1 MSNEL
6 VKQEKTIVDSVQKRI
21 AEMQNTGS
29 IELPN
34 NYSVGNALKSA
45 YLILQET
52 QTSGK
57 KPVLQACTQ
66 ESIAN
71 SLLDMATQGLNP
83 SKDQCYFIAYGN
95 KLTMERGYLG
105 TIALT
110 KRIKGVKDVKGYA
123 VYKDDKFELGF
134 DILTGK
140 QKILQFCPG
149 LNRDPKNLVGA
160 FALILG
166 DNEILHTEYM
176 DINQI
181 HKAWEQGSMK
191 GNSGA
196 HKNFPDQMAIKTVI
210 NRACKYYVSTSDDSD
225 KIAEFMNK
233 SVEDTDRELEEDKK
247 EFANKEVVEIE
258 EIPENVDV
266 ETGEIIEAEIE
277 ETNENENQ
285 APF

>member
-6 VKQEKTIVDSVQKRI
+6 VKQGKTIVDSVQKRI
-21 AEMQNTGS
+21 VGMQNSGS

-45 YLILQET
+45 CLILQET
-52 QTSGK
+52 QTK
-57 KPVLQACTQ
+57 DKEPVLQACTQ

-83 SKDQCYFIAYGN
+83 SKGQCYFIAYGN
-95 KLTMERGYLG
+95 KLTMSRSYLG

-134 DILTGK
+134 DILAGK
-140 QKILQFCPG
+140 QKILEFCPS
-149 LNRDPKNLVGA
+149 LNRDSKNLIGA

-181 HKAWEQGSMK
+181 HNAWNRGNMK

-196 HKNFPDQMAIKTVI
+196 HKNFADQMAIKTVI

-233 SVEDTDRELEEDKK
+233 SIEDTDRELEEDKK

-258 EIPENVDV
+258 DIPENVDV

-277 ETNENENQ
+277 DTNNNQ

>member
-21 AEMQNTGS
+21 SEMQNSGS

-34 NYSVGNALKSA
+34 NYSVSNALKSA
-45 YLILQET
+45 YLVLQET
-52 QTSGK
+52 QTRDK
-57 KPVLQACTQ
+57 KPVLQVCTQ

-140 QKILQFCPG
+140 QKILEFCPG

-233 SVEDTDRELEEDKK
+233 SVEDTDRELEEEKK

-277 ETNENENQ
+277 ETNENQ

>member
-21 AEMQNTGS
+21 AEMQNSGS

-83 SKDQCYFIAYGN
+83 SKNQCYFIAYGN

-140 QKILQFCPG
+140 QKILEFCPG

-233 SVEDTDRELEEDKK
+233 TIEDTDRELEEEKK

-277 ETNENENQ
+277 ETNNNQ

>member
-6 VKQEKTIVDSVQKRI
+6 VKQGKTIVDSVQKRI
-21 AEMQNTGS
+21 VGMQNSGS

-45 YLILQET
+45 CLILQET
-52 QTSGK
+52 QTK
-57 KPVLQACTQ
+57 DKEPVLQACTQ

-83 SKDQCYFIAYGN
+83 SEDQCYFIAYGN

-134 DILTGK
+134 DILAGK
-140 QKILQFCPG
+140 QKILEFCPS
-149 LNRDPKNLVGA
+149 LNRDSKNLIGA

-181 HKAWEQGSMK
+181 HNAWNRGSMK

-196 HKNFPDQMAIKTVI
+196 HKNFADQMAIKTVI

-233 SVEDTDRELEEDKK
+233 SIEDTDRELEEDKK

-258 EIPENVDV
+258 DIPENVDV

-277 ETNENENQ
+277 ETNENQ

>member
-6 VKQEKTIVDSVQKRI
+6 AKQEKTIVDSVQKRI
-21 AEMQNTGS
+21 AEMQNSGS

-57 KPVLQACTQ
+57 KPVLQVCTQ

-140 QKILQFCPG
+140 QKILEFCPG

-210 NRACKYYVSTSDDSD
+210 NRACKFYVSTSDDSD

-233 SVEDTDRELEEDKK
+233 SVEDTDRELEEEKK

-258 EIPENVDV
+258 DIPENVDE
-266 ETGEIIEAEIE
+266 ETREIIEAEIE
-277 ETNENENQ
+277 ETNENQ

>member
-6 VKQEKTIVDSVQKRI
+6 VKQGKTIVDSVQKRI
-21 AEMQNTGS
+21 VGMQNSGS

-95 KLTMERGYLG
+95 KLTMSRSYLG

-140 QKILQFCPG
+140 QKILEFCPG
-149 LNRDPKNLVGA
+149 LNRDSKNLIGA

-181 HKAWEQGSMK
+181 HNAWNQGSMK

-233 SVEDTDRELEEDKK
+233 SVEDTDRELEEEKK

-258 EIPENVDV
+258 DIPENVDV
-266 ETGEIIEAEIE
+266 ETGEIIEVEIE
-277 ETNENENQ
+277 ETNNNQ

>member
-21 AEMQNTGS
+21 AEMQNSGS

-140 QKILQFCPG
+140 QKILEFCPG

-225 KIAEFMNK
+225 KIAEFMSK

-258 EIPENVDV
+258 DVPEDIDE

-277 ETNENENQ
+277 ETNNNQ

>member
-6 VKQEKTIVDSVQKRI
+6 AKQGKTIVDSVQKRI
-21 AEMQNTGS
+21 VGMQNSGS

-45 YLILQET
+45 CLILQET
-52 QTSGK
+52 QTK
-57 KPVLQACTQ
+57 DKEPVLQACTQ

-83 SKDQCYFIAYGN
+83 SKGQCYFIAYGN
-95 KLTMERGYLG
+95 KLTMSRSYLG

-134 DILTGK
+134 DILAGK
-140 QKILQFCPG
+140 QKILEFCPS
-149 LNRDPKNLVGA
+149 LNRDSKNLIGA

-166 DNEILHTEYM
+166 ENEILHTEYM

-181 HKAWEQGSMK
+181 HNAWNRGNMK

-196 HKNFPDQMAIKTVI
+196 HKNFADQMAIKTVI
-210 NRACKYYVSTSDDSD
+210 NRACKFYVSTSDDSD

-233 SVEDTDRELEEDKK
+233 TIEDTDRELEEEKK
-247 EFANKEVVEIE
+247 EFANKEVIEVEE
-258 EIPENVDV
+258 VPENIDE

-277 ETNENENQ
+277 ETNENQ

>member
-83 SKDQCYFIAYGN
+83 SKEQCYFIAYGN
-95 KLTMERGYLG
+95 KLTMSRSYLG

-140 QKILQFCPG
+140 QKILEFCPG
-149 LNRDPKNLVGA
+149 LNRDPENLVGA

-181 HKAWEQGSMK
+181 HNAWNQGSMK

-225 KIAEFMNK
+225 KIADFMSK
-233 SVEDTDRELEEDKK
+233 SVEDTDRELEEEKK

-258 EIPENVDV
+258 DIPENVD
-266 ETGEIIEAEIE
+266 EDAGEIIEAEIE
-277 ETNENENQ
+277 ETNNNQ

>member
-6 VKQEKTIVDSVQKRI
+6 AKQEKTIVDSVQKRI
-21 AEMQNTGS
+21 AEMQNSGS

-34 NYSVGNALKSA
+34 NYSVSNALKSA

-52 QTSGK
+52 QTKDK

-83 SKDQCYFIAYGN
+83 GKNQCYFIAYGN
-95 KLTMERGYLG
+95 KLTLIRSYLG

-123 VYKDDKFELGF
+123 IYKDDVMKLGF
-134 DILTGK
+134 DVMTGK
-140 QKILQFCPG
+140 QKILEFNPG
-149 LNRDPKNLVGA
+149 LNRNAKDIVGA

-176 DINQI
+176 SIDQI
-181 HKAWEQGSMK
+181 HNAWNQGSMK

-210 NRACKYYVSTSDDSD
+210 NRACKFYVSTSDDSD

-233 SVEDTDRELEEDKK
+233 SVEDTDRELEEEKK

-258 EIPENVDV
+258 DIPENVDV

-277 ETNENENQ
+277 ETNENQ

>member
-6 VKQEKTIVDSVQKRI
+6 AKQEKTIVDSVQKRI
-21 AEMQNTGS
+21 AEMQNSGS

-140 QKILQFCPG
+140 QKILEFCPG

-233 SVEDTDRELEEDKK
+233 SVEDTDRELEEEKK

-277 ETNENENQ
+277 ETNENQ

>member
-6 VKQEKTIVDSVQKRI
+6 AKQEKTIVDSVQKRI
-21 AEMQNTGS
+21 SEMQNSGS

-95 KLTMERGYLG
+95 KLTMSRSYLG

-140 QKILQFCPG
+140 QKILEFCPG
-149 LNRDPKNLVGA
+149 LNRDSKNLIGA

-181 HKAWEQGSMK
+181 HNAWNQGSMK

-233 SVEDTDRELEEDKK
+233 SVEDTDRELEEEKK

-258 EIPENVDV
+258 NVDV
-266 ETGEIIEAEIE
+266 ETGEIIEVEIE
-277 ETNENENQ
+277 ETNNNQ

>member
-6 VKQEKTIVDSVQKRI
+6 VKQGKTIVDSVQKRI
-21 AEMQNTGS
+21 VGMQNSGS

-45 YLILQET
+45 CLILQET
-52 QTSGK
+52 QTK
-57 KPVLQACTQ
+57 DKEPVLQACTQ

-83 SKDQCYFIAYGN
+83 SKGQCYFIAYGN
-95 KLTMERGYLG
+95 KLTMSRSYLG

-110 KRIKGVKDVKGYA
+110 KRINGVKDVKGYA
-123 VYKDDKFELGF
+123 VYKGDKFELGF

-140 QKILQFCPG
+140 QKILEFCPG
-149 LNRDPKNLVGA
+149 LNRDSKNLIGA

-181 HKAWEQGSMK
+181 HNAWNRGNMK

-196 HKNFPDQMAIKTVI
+196 HKNFADQMAIKTVI
-210 NRACKYYVSTSDDSD
+210 NRACKFYVSTSDDSD
-225 KIAEFMNK
+225 KIADFMNK
-233 SVEDTDRELEEDKK
+233 TIEDTDRELEEDKK

-277 ETNENENQ
+277 ETNENQ

>member
-21 AEMQNTGS
+21 AEMQNSGS

-83 SKDQCYFIAYGN
+83 SKEQCYFIAYGN
-95 KLTMERGYLG
+95 KLTMSRSYLG

-140 QKILQFCPG
+140 QKILEFCPG
-149 LNRDPKNLVGA
+149 LNRDSKNLIGA

-181 HKAWEQGSMK
+181 HNAWNQGSMK

-225 KIAEFMNK
+225 KIAEFMSK
-233 SVEDTDRELEEDKK
+233 SIEDTDRELEEDKK

-277 ETNENENQ
+277 ETNENE

>member
-1 MSNEL
+1 MNEL
-6 VKQEKTIVDSVQKRI
+6 AKQEKTIVDSVQNRI
-21 AEMQNTGS
+21 TEMQNKGS

-140 QKILQFCPG
+140 QKILEFCPG
-149 LNRDPKNLVGA
+149 LNRDSKNLIGA

-181 HKAWEQGSMK
+181 HNAWNQGSMK

-210 NRACKYYVSTSDDSD
+210 NRACKFYVSTSDDSD

-233 SVEDTDRELEEDKK
+233 SVEDTDRELEEEKK

-258 EIPENVDV
+258 DIPENVD
-266 ETGEIIEAEIE
+266 EENREIIEAEIE
-277 ETNENENQ
+277 DTNESQ

>member
-6 VKQEKTIVDSVQKRI
+6 VKQGKTIVDSVQKRI
-21 AEMQNTGS
+21 VGMQNSGS

-45 YLILQET
+45 CLILQET
-52 QTSGK
+52 QTK
-57 KPVLQACTQ
+57 DKEPVLQACTQ

-83 SKDQCYFIAYGN
+83 SKGQCYFIAYGN
-95 KLTMERGYLG
+95 KLTMSRSYLG

-134 DILTGK
+134 DILAGK
-140 QKILQFCPG
+140 QKILEFCPS
-149 LNRDPKNLVGA
+149 LNRDSKNLIGA

-181 HKAWEQGSMK
+181 HNAWNRGNMK

-196 HKNFPDQMAIKTVI
+196 HKNFADQMAIKTVI

-233 SVEDTDRELEEDKK
+233 SIEDTDRELEEDKK
-247 EFANKEVVEIE
+247 EFANKEIIEIE
-258 EIPENVDV
+258 EIPESVDE

-277 ETNENENQ
+277 ETNENQ

>member
-6 VKQEKTIVDSVQKRI
+6 AKQGKTIVDSVQKRI
-21 AEMQNTGS
+21 VGMQNSGS

-45 YLILQET
+45 CLILQET
-52 QTSGK
+52 QTK
-57 KPVLQACTQ
+57 DKEPVLQACTQ

-83 SKDQCYFIAYGN
+83 SKGQCYFIAYGN
-95 KLTMERGYLG
+95 KLTMSRSYLG

-134 DILTGK
+134 DILAGK
-140 QKILQFCPG
+140 QKILEFCPS
-149 LNRDPKNLVGA
+149 LNRDSKNLIGA

-166 DNEILHTEYM
+166 ENEILHTEYM

-181 HKAWEQGSMK
+181 HNAWNRGNMK

-196 HKNFPDQMAIKTVI
+196 HKNFADQMAIKTVI
-210 NRACKYYVSTSDDSD
+210 NRACKFYVSTSDDSD

-233 SVEDTDRELEEDKK
+233 IIEDTDRELEEEKK
-247 EFANKEVVEIE
+247 EFANKEVIEVEE
-258 EIPENVDV
+258 VPENIDE

-277 ETNENENQ
+277 ETNNNQ

>member
-21 AEMQNTGS
+21 AEMQNSGS

-95 KLTMERGYLG
+95 KLTMSRGYLG

-140 QKILQFCPG
+140 QKILEFCPG
-149 LNRDPKNLVGA
+149 LNRDPKNLIGA

-196 HKNFPDQMAIKTVI
+196 HKNFPDQMAIRTVI

-233 SVEDTDRELEEDKK
+233 SIEETDRELEEEKK
-247 EFANKEVVEIE
+247 EFANKEIIEIE
-258 EIPENVDV
+258 EIPESVDV

-277 ETNENENQ
+277 ETNNNQ

>member
-6 VKQEKTIVDSVQKRI
+6 VKQGKTIVDSVQKRI
-21 AEMQNTGS
+21 VGMQNSGS

-45 YLILQET
+45 CLILQET
-52 QTSGK
+52 QTK
-57 KPVLQACTQ
+57 DKEPVLQACTQ
-66 ESIAN
+66 DSIAN

-83 SKDQCYFIAYGN
+83 SKGQCYFIAYGN
-95 KLTMERGYLG
+95 KLTMSRSYLG

-134 DILTGK
+134 DILAGK
-140 QKILQFCPG
+140 QKILEFCPS
-149 LNRDPKNLVGA
+149 LNRDSKNLIGA

-181 HKAWEQGSMK
+181 HNAWNRGNMK

-196 HKNFPDQMAIKTVI
+196 HKNFADQMAIKTVI

-233 SVEDTDRELEEDKK
+233 SIEDTDRELEEDKK

-258 EIPENVDV
+258 DIPENVDV

-277 ETNENENQ
+277 DTNEIQ

>member
-6 VKQEKTIVDSVQKRI
+6 AKQGKTIVDSVQKRI
-21 AEMQNTGS
+21 VGMQNSGS

-83 SKDQCYFIAYGN
+83 SKEQCYFIAYGN
-95 KLTMERGYLG
+95 KLTMSRSYLG

-140 QKILQFCPG
+140 QKILEFCPG
-149 LNRDPKNLVGA
+149 LNRDSKNLIGA

-181 HKAWEQGSMK
+181 HNAWNQGSMK

-210 NRACKYYVSTSDDSD
+210 NRACKFYVSTSDDSD

-233 SVEDTDRELEEDKK
+233 SVEDTDRELEEEKK

-258 EIPENVDV
+258 EIPESVDE

-277 ETNENENQ
+277 DTNNNQ

>member
-21 AEMQNTGS
+21 AEMQNSGS

-34 NYSVGNALKSA
+34 NYSVSNALKSA

-52 QTSGK
+52 QTRDK
-57 KPVLQACTQ
+57 KPVLQVCTQ

-95 KLTMERGYLG
+95 KLTMSRSYLG

-110 KRIKGVKDVKGYA
+110 KRINGVKDVKGYA

-134 DILTGK
+134 DILTGR
-140 QKILQFCPG
+140 QKILEFCPG
-149 LNRDPKNLVGA
+149 LNRDSKNLIGA

-181 HKAWEQGSMK
+181 HNAWNQGSMK

-258 EIPENVDV
+258 EIPENIDE

-277 ETNENENQ
+277 ETNNNQ

>member
-140 QKILQFCPG
+140 QKILEFCPG
-149 LNRDPKNLVGA
+149 LNRDSKNLIGA

-210 NRACKYYVSTSDDSD
+210 NRACKFYVSTSDDSD

-233 SVEDTDRELEEDKK
+233 SIEDTDRELEEEKK

-258 EIPENVDV
+258 DIPENVDV

-277 ETNENENQ
+277 EANENQ

>member
-21 AEMQNTGS
+21 AEMQNSGS

-83 SKDQCYFIAYGN
+83 SKNQCYFIAYGN

-140 QKILQFCPG
+140 QKILEFCPG

-210 NRACKYYVSTSDDSD
+210 NRACKFYVSTSDDSD

-233 SVEDTDRELEEDKK
+233 SVEDTDRELEEEKK

-258 EIPENVDV
+258 EIPESVDE

-277 ETNENENQ
+277 DTNESQ

>member
-1 MSNEL
+1 MNEL
-6 VKQEKTIVDSVQKRI
+6 AKQEKTIVDSVQKRI
-21 AEMQNTGS
+21 SEMQNKGS

-45 YLILQET
+45 YLILQEI

-123 VYKDDKFELGF
+123 IYKDDKFELGF

-140 QKILQFCPG
+140 QKILEFCPG

-225 KIAEFMNK
+225 KIADFMNK
-233 SVEDTDRELEEDKK
+233 SVEDTDRELEEEKK

-277 ETNENENQ
+277 EANENQ

>member
-21 AEMQNTGS
+21 AEMQNSGS

-34 NYSVGNALKSA
+34 NYSVSNALKSA
-45 YLILQET
+45 YLVLQET
-52 QTSGK
+52 QTSSK
-57 KPVLQACTQ
+57 KPVLQACTP

-83 SKDQCYFIAYGN
+83 SKEQCYFIAYGN
-95 KLTMERGYLG
+95 KLTMSRSYLG

-110 KRIKGVKDVKGYA
+110 KRINGVKDVKGYA

-140 QKILQFCPG
+140 QKILEFCPG
-149 LNRDPKNLVGA
+149 LNRDSKNLIGA

-181 HKAWEQGSMK
+181 HSAWNQGSMK

-210 NRACKYYVSTSDDSD
+210 NRACKFYVSTSDDSD

-233 SVEDTDRELEEDKK
+233 SVEDTDRELEEEKK
-247 EFANKEVVEIE
+247 EFANKEVIEIE
-258 EIPENVDV
+258 EIPESVDE

-277 ETNENENQ
+277 DTNESQ

>member
-6 VKQEKTIVDSVQKRI
+6 AKQEKTIVDSVQKRI
-21 AEMQNTGS
+21 AEMQNSGS

-140 QKILQFCPG
+140 QKILEFCPG
-149 LNRDPKNLVGA
+149 LNRDPENLVGA

-181 HKAWEQGSMK
+181 HNAWNQGSMK

-225 KIAEFMNK
+225 KIADFMSK
-233 SVEDTDRELEEDKK
+233 SVEDTDRELEEEKK

-258 EIPENVDV
+258 DIPENVD
-266 ETGEIIEAEIE
+266 EDAGEIIEAEIE
-277 ETNENENQ
+277 ETNNNQ

>member
-21 AEMQNTGS
+21 AEMQNSGS

-52 QTSGK
+52 QTKDK

-83 SKDQCYFIAYGN
+83 SKEQCYFIAYGN
-95 KLTMERGYLG
+95 KLTMSRSYLG

-140 QKILQFCPG
+140 QKILEFCPG
-149 LNRDPKNLVGA
+149 LNRDSKNLIGA

-181 HKAWEQGSMK
+181 HNAWNQGSMK

-196 HKNFPDQMAIKTVI
+196 HKNFADQMAIKTVI
-210 NRACKYYVSTSDDSD
+210 NRACKFYVSTSDDSD
-225 KIAEFMNK
+225 KIAEFINK
-233 SVEDTDRELEEDKK
+233 SVEDTDRELEEEKK

-277 ETNENENQ
+277 ETNNNQ

>member
-6 VKQEKTIVDSVQKRI
+6 VKQEKTIVDSVQNRI
-21 AEMQNTGS
+21 AEMQNKGS

-34 NYSVGNALKSA
+34 NYSVSNALKSA
-45 YLILQET
+45 YLVLQET
-52 QTSGK
+52 QTRDK

-83 SKDQCYFIAYGN
+83 SKEQCYFIAYGN
-95 KLTMERGYLG
+95 KLTMSRSYLG

-110 KRIKGVKDVKGYA
+110 KRINGVKDVKGYA

-140 QKILQFCPG
+140 QKILEFCPG

-181 HKAWEQGSMK
+181 HSAWNQGSMK

-210 NRACKYYVSTSDDSD
+210 NRACKFYVSTSDDSD
-225 KIAEFMNK
+225 KIADFMNK
-233 SVEDTDRELEEDKK
+233 TIEDTDRELEEEKK
-247 EFANKEVVEIE
+247 EFANKEVIEVEE
-258 EIPENVDV
+258 VPENVDV
-266 ETGEIIEAEIE
+266 ETREIIEAEIE
-277 ETNENENQ
+277 ETNNNQ

>member
-21 AEMQNTGS
+21 AEMQNSGS

-110 KRIKGVKDVKGYA
+110 KRINGVKDVKGYA

-140 QKILQFCPG
+140 QKILEFCPG

-233 SVEDTDRELEEDKK
+233 TIEDTDRELEEEKK

>member
-21 AEMQNTGS
+21 AEMQNSGS

-52 QTSGK
+52 QTKDK

-83 SKDQCYFIAYGN
+83 SKGQCYFIAYGN
-95 KLTMERGYLG
+95 KLTMSRSYLG

-134 DILTGK
+134 DILAGK
-140 QKILQFCPG
+140 QKILEFCPS
-149 LNRDPKNLVGA
+149 LNRDSKNLIGA

-166 DNEILHTEYM
+166 ENEILHTEYM

-181 HKAWEQGSMK
+181 HNAWNRGNMK

-196 HKNFPDQMAIKTVI
+196 HKNFADQMAIKTVI
-210 NRACKYYVSTSDDSD
+210 NRACKFYVSTSDDSD

-233 SVEDTDRELEEDKK
+233 TIEDTDRELEEEKK
-247 EFANKEVVEIE
+247 EFANKEVIEVE
-258 EIPENVDV
+258 EIPENIDV

-277 ETNENENQ
+277 ETNENQ

>member
-6 VKQEKTIVDSVQKRI
+6 VKQEKTIVDSVQNRI
-21 AEMQNTGS
+21 AEMQNKGS

-34 NYSVGNALKSA
+34 NYSVSNALKSA
-45 YLILQET
+45 YLVLQET

-140 QKILQFCPG
+140 QKILEFCPG

-233 SVEDTDRELEEDKK
+233 SVEDTDRELEEEKK

-258 EIPENVDV
+258 EIPESVDE

-277 ETNENENQ
+277 DTNENE

>member
-21 AEMQNTGS
+21 AEMQNSGS

-140 QKILQFCPG
+140 QKILEFCPG
-149 LNRDPKNLVGA
+149 LNRDPKNLIGA

-166 DNEILHTEYM
+166 DDEILHTEYM

-225 KIAEFMNK
+225 KVAEFMNK

-247 EFANKEVVEIE
+247 EFANKEVIYVE

-277 ETNENENQ
+277 ETNENQ

>member
-6 VKQEKTIVDSVQKRI
+6 AKQEKTIVDSVQKRI
-21 AEMQNTGS
+21 AEMQNSGS

-140 QKILQFCPG
+140 QKILEFCPG

-210 NRACKYYVSTSDDSD
+210 NRACKFYVSTSDDSD

-233 SVEDTDRELEEDKK
+233 SVEDTDRELEEEKK

-258 EIPENVDV
+258 EIPESVDE
-266 ETGEIIEAEIE
+266 ETREIIEAEIE
-277 ETNENENQ
+277 ETNNNQ

>member
-6 VKQEKTIVDSVQKRI
+6 AKQEKTIVDSVQKRI
-21 AEMQNTGS
+21 SEMQNSGS

-140 QKILQFCPG
+140 QKILEFCPG
-149 LNRDPKNLVGA
+149 LNRDPKNLIGA

-166 DNEILHTEYM
+166 NNEILHTEYM

-210 NRACKYYVSTSDDSD
+210 NRACKFYVSTSDDSD

-233 SVEDTDRELEEDKK
+233 SIEETDRELEEDKK
-247 EFANKEVVEIE
+247 DFANKEVVEIE

-277 ETNENENQ
+277 ETNNNQ

>member
-21 AEMQNTGS
+21 AEMQNAGS

-83 SKDQCYFIAYGN
+83 SKNQCYFIAYGN

-140 QKILQFCPG
+140 QKILEFCPG

-166 DNEILHTEYM
+166 DDEILHTEYM

-196 HKNFPDQMAIKTVI
+196 HKNFPDQMAIRTVI
-210 NRACKYYVSTSDDSD
+210 NRACKFYVSTSDDSD

-233 SVEDTDRELEEDKK
+233 TIEDTDRELEEDKK

-258 EIPENVDV
+258 EVPENVDV
-266 ETGEIIEAEIE
+266 ETREIIEAEIE
-277 ETNENENQ
+277 ETNNNQ

>member
-83 SKDQCYFIAYGN
+83 SKGQCYFIAYGN
-95 KLTMERGYLG
+95 KLTMSRSYLG

-110 KRIKGVKDVKGYA
+110 KRINGVKDVKGYA
-123 VYKDDKFELGF
+123 VYKGDKFELGF

-140 QKILQFCPG
+140 QKILEFCPG
-149 LNRDPKNLVGA
+149 LNRDSKNLIGA

-181 HKAWEQGSMK
+181 HNAWNQGSMK

-196 HKNFPDQMAIKTVI
+196 HKNFADQMAIKTVI

-233 SVEDTDRELEEDKK
+233 TIEDTDRELEEEKK
-247 EFANKEVVEIE
+247 EFANKEVVETE
-258 EIPENVDV
+258 DIPENVDV

-277 ETNENENQ
+277 ETNENQ

>member
-1 MSNEL
+1 MNEL
-6 VKQEKTIVDSVQKRI
+6 AKQEKTIVDSVQNRI
-21 AEMQNTGS
+21 TEMQNKGS

-95 KLTMERGYLG
+95 KLTMSRSYLG

-140 QKILQFCPG
+140 QKILEFCPG
-149 LNRDPKNLVGA
+149 LNRDSKNLIGA

-181 HKAWEQGSMK
+181 HNAWNQGSMK

-233 SVEDTDRELEEDKK
+233 SVEDTDRELEEEKK

-258 EIPENVDV
+258 NVDV
-266 ETGEIIEAEIE
+266 ETGEIIEVEIE
-277 ETNENENQ
+277 ETNNNQ

>member
-1 MSNEL
+1 MNEL
-6 VKQEKTIVDSVQKRI
+6 AKQEKTIVDSVQNRI
-21 AEMQNTGS
+21 AEMQNKGS

-34 NYSVGNALKSA
+34 NYSVSNALKSA
-45 YLILQET
+45 YLVLQET
-52 QTSGK
+52 QTRDK
-57 KPVLQACTQ
+57 KPVLQVCTQ

-95 KLTMERGYLG
+95 KLMMSRSYLG

-140 QKILQFCPG
+140 QKILEFCPG
-149 LNRDPKNLVGA
+149 LNRDSKNLIGA

-181 HKAWEQGSMK
+181 HNAWNQGSMK

-210 NRACKYYVSTSDDSD
+210 NRACKFYVSTSDDSD

-233 SVEDTDRELEEDKK
+233 SVEDTDRELEEEKK

-258 EIPENVDV
+258 EIPESVDK

-277 ETNENENQ
+277 ETNNNQ